1 MLRPLAL
8 TSDAIATALSF
19 LGRPSARIK
28 SNNKTRLQDI
38 FFAFD
43 ALLSISIPITHTGE
57 TSEKE

>member
-38 FFAFD
+38 FFAFECLVINID
-43 ALLSISIPITHTGE
+43 TQ
-57 TSEKE
+57 